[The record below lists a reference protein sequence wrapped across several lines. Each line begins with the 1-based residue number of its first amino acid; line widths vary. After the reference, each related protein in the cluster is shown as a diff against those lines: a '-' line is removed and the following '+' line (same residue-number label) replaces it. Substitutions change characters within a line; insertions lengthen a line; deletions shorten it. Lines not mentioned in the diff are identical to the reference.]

1 MRGASWVRENVLD
14 QSSDRS
20 LRLLVVWMPMLAT
33 DARDQIDYELLRGPR
48 VRQFWDSERLV
59 GTHLAD
65 IDLAGLGY
73 AGIVWDAFFVF
84 GPDARWAERPS
95 GLVASGAPV
104 VVETGKLEAAL
115 ARYRR

>member
-1 MRGASWVRENVLD
+1 MRGARWVRENVLD
-14 QSSDRS
+14 QKSNPN
-20 LRLLVVWMPMLAT
+20 LRVFVVWMPMLAT
-33 DARDQIDYELLRGPR
+33 DARDQIDHELLRGRR
-48 VRQFWDSERLV
+48 VRQYWDGERLV

-84 GPDARWAERPS
+84 GPDGSWADRPS

-115 ARYRR
+115 SRYRH